1 VDDVLRKYVD
11 DWRLTGQDTVAY
23 LCGHPE
29 MIERSKGILR
39 RKGFPKEAIREEIY
53 WVRAKESCHY
63 T

>member
-1 VDDVLRKYVD
+1 LEHPGKS
-11 DWRLTGQDTVAY
+11 WRQEDTLAY

-53 WVRAKESCHY
+53 WVRAKKASAA
-63 T
+63 